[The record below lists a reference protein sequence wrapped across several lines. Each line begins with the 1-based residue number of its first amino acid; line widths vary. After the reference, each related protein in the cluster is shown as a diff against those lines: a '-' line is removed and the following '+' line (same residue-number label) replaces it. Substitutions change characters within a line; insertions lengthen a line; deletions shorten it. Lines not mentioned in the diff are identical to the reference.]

1 MTERVQL
8 KHINARSVAE
18 ALHVLGEYQEEAKI
32 IAGGVDLV
40 PLIKD
45 EVIGPNVLV
54 NIKTIPELAY
64 IKEDAEGLKIG
75 ALTTLND
82 IEMSPIISSQYTV
95 LAEAAHSV
103 AGPQIRNMGTIV
115 GNLCQDTRCWYYRR
129 SPVIGR
135 SFFCYRKGG
144 KRCYAVGGDNRYHAV
159 IGGKRCY
166 AVFPSDMAPALV
178 ALKAKLK
185 IASAAGERVMPVE
198 EFYTPLGNILKPD
211 EIITELQVP
220 AVLAGSRQ
228 RYLKFRLRKA
238 IDFAL
243 SSVAAVITVDGGV
256 ISTAGIVLG
265 GVAPIPYRATATE
278 EALQGEMLTKTVAK
292 AAARAALIGAKP
304 LSMNAYKLPV
314 IEALVRKAIV
324 G

>member
-8 KHINARSVAE
+8 KHINAGSIAE
-18 ALHVLGEYQEEAKI
+18 TLHVLGEYREEAKI
-32 IAGGVDLV
+32 IAGGVDLIS
-40 PLIKD
+40 LMKNEII
-45 EVIGPNVLV
+45 EPNVLV

-82 IEMSPIISSQYTV
+82 IETSPIITSQYTV

-115 GNLCQDTRCWYYRR
+115 GNLCQDVRCWYYRR
-129 SPVIGR
+129 SPATGKG
-135 SFFCYRKGG
+135 FFCYRKGG
-144 KRCYAVGGDNRYHAV
+144 KLCYAVGGDNRYHAV
-159 IGGKRCY
+159 IGGKKCY
-166 AVFPSDMAPALV
+166 AVCPSDMAPALV
-178 ALKAKLK
+178 ALEAKLK
-185 IASAAGERVMPVE
+185 IVSAAGERVMPVE
-198 EFYTPLGNILKPD
+198 ELYTPLGNTLKPD

-220 AVLAGSRQ
+220 ALLAGSRQ

-243 SSVAAVITVDGGV
+243 SSVAAVITVDDGV
-256 ISTAGIVLG
+256 VSTAGIVLG
-265 GVAPIPYRATATE
+265 GVAPIPYRAAATE
-278 EALQGEMLTKTVAK
+278 ETLRGEIITKTVAETAAK
-292 AAARAALIGAKP
+292 AALVEAKP
-304 LSMNAYKLPV
+304 LSMNAYKLPI
-314 IEALVRKAIV
+314 IEALVRKAIA

>member
-8 KHINARSVAE
+8 KHINASSIAE
-18 ALHVLGEYQEEAKI
+18 ALHVLAEYQEEAKI
-32 IAGGVDLV
+32 IAGGVDLIS
-40 PLIKD
+40 LMKN

-54 NIKTIPELAY
+54 NIKTIPELSY

-82 IEMSPIISSQYTV
+82 IETSPIISRKYAI

-129 SPVIGR
+129 SPLIGK

-144 KRCYAVGGDNRYHAV
+144 KVCYAVGGDNRYHAV
-159 IGGKRCY
+159 IDGKKCY
-166 AVFPSDMAPALV
+166 AVCPSDMAPALV

-185 IASAAGERVMPVE
+185 IAGADGKRVVPVE
-198 EFYTPLGNILKPD
+198 EFYTPLGNTLKPD
-211 EIITELQVP
+211 EVITELQVP
-220 AVLAGSRQ
+220 ALPADSRQ
-228 RYLKFRLRKA
+228 RYLKFSLRKA

-243 SSVAAVITVDGGV
+243 SSVAAVITVDDGV
-256 ISTAGIVLG
+256 VNTAGIVLG
-265 GVAPIPYRATATE
+265 GVAPIPYRATASE
-278 EALQGEMLTKTVAK
+278 EALHGQTITKAVAEAAAK
-292 AAARAALIGAKP
+292 AALIKAKP
-304 LSMNAYKLPV
+304 LSMNAYKLP
-314 IEALVRKAIV
+314 ITEALVRKAIT